1 VFRNRNVEIYLI
13 RHGQSESNLNRIISG
28 QIDTPLSEL
37 GKKQARELRR
47 ILPTRYDRVYS
58 SPLSRA
64 KHTALLALQKS
75 EDDDGIIYL
84 DDLKEIS
91 FGDLEGTNRDHLVVD
106 EERFINF
113 AWLKNDT
120 FHGEHGL
127 ELHQD
132 FFHRTHTA
140 FDRIVES
147 GKREGDQVIM
157 IFCHGGVIK
166 SIIDK
171 HLGLSEGGYKNT
183 EIALLTSQNGN
194 WTLQVCR
201 DHILKE

>member
-1 VFRNRNVEIYLI
+1 MEIYLI
-13 RHGQSESNLNRIISG
+13 RHGQSESNLNHIVSG
-28 QIDTPLSEL
+28 QIDTPLSKL
-37 GKKQARELRR
+37 GKKQAIELRR
-47 ILPTRYDRVYS
+47 ILPTKYDRVYS

-64 KHTALLALQKS
+64 KDTALLALHKS

-91 FGDLEGTNRDHLVVD
+91 FGDLEGTDRDHLSVD

-113 AWLKNDT
+113 AWLKDDT

-132 FFHRTHTA
+132 FFQRTHST
-140 FDRIVES
+140 FDRIVET
-147 GKREGDQVIM
+147 GKKNGDQVIM

-183 EIALLTSQNGN
+183 EVALLRYNNGK
-194 WTLQVCR
+194 WILKLLR
-201 DHILKE
+201 DHIIRE